1 MELLNFDYIG
11 LDALQSL
18 QDIFPDGWFD
28 DVVQDLDSGTCY
40 CLKCKNN
47 WIE

>member
-1 MELLNFDYIG
+1 MDFFDNINM
-11 LDALQSL
+11 DALQPL
-18 QDIFPDGWFD
+18 QDIFPYGCFD

-47 WIE
+47 